1 MVKEIKSTAVESVIV
16 GDNNRNALQSNIQS
30 NSKSS
35 SLSSHQ
41 LQSQMI
47 LTSNMGKEPKI
58 SIKSMNSN

>member
-41 LQSQMI
+41 LQSQ
-47 LTSNMGKEPKI
+47 
-58 SIKSMNSN
+58 